1 MKARATLA
9 AAVMMA
15 MALGQVPQWTT
26 TADAFTGQADCRA
39 RYRLTSTIRLL
50 SFKPSVLRR

>member
-15 MALGQVPQWTT
+15 MALGHVHNGRQQQARSSVRPIPLL
-26 TADAFTGQADCRA
+26 DTG
-39 RYRLTSTIRLL
+39 
-50 SFKPSVLRR
+50 